1 MQNDIPTPILLN
13 CWKHHLEFL
22 RIKIGQCSNLQEIAE
37 DIKSLGENSID
48 LYLGQLTPKEISD
61 EVIALLLNNQIL
73 AEEQFKVWLRESP
86 KIFRELDLSDGSR
99 WTILPGTKPNRYV
112 HIHPSRYSLN
122 TLRIKAQ
129 SIKTAVGL
137 VVMHPKKS
145 FSQIPL
151 KSIND
156 IRQNM
161 LGLSPIKNA
170 KASVGIKKVY
180 QLLTSE
186 Y

>member
-22 RIKIGQCSNLQEIAE
+22 RGKIKQCSNLQEIAE

-48 LYLGQLTPKEISD
+48 LYLGQLTPKEISE

-73 AEEQFKVWLRESP
+73 AEEQFRIWLRESP
-86 KIFRELDLSDGSR
+86 KRFRELDLSDGSR
-99 WTILPGTKPNRYV
+99 WTILPGTKSNRYV
-112 HIHPSRYSLN
+112 HIHPSRYSSN
-122 TLRIKAQ
+122 TIRIKAH

-137 VVMHPKKS
+137 VIMHSKKS

-151 KSIND
+151 ENINE

-170 KASVGIKKVY
+170 KVSVGIKRAY
-180 QLLTSE
+180 QLLISE
-186 Y
+186 V